1 MDSPGNF
8 CMYDS
13 EYYTEKDLDK
23 PDQVFL
29 FGNEDDSMNFGG
41 LADYTGLFQNENSID
56 LNAYINPSTSPT
68 NGFIQLSDLL
78 PSSPSKST
86 LPTELP
92 PLIRP
97 EEAEAAPGAQP
108 NARQIAQS
116 TLLPSVTVANL
127 PDSMPSSHPQFM
139 PQPQLDCTEGAAALQ
154 VKAEPTEQVEPA
166 SRYYTDDY
174 DDDDDDAST
183 YTSGPSRPATPILKS
198 PVQRGRKSSKSSS
211 SRRVRLVLDKE
222 SEEYR
227 QKRVKNNIAVRRSRE
242 KSKAKSLELQS
253 KVKELTSENERLNK
267 RVELLTKELT
277 VLKSLFTNVGKS
289 APTSL
294 ANMQM

>member
-13 EYYTEKDLDK
+13 EYYTEKELNK
-23 PDQVFL
+23 PDEVFL
-29 FGNEDDSMNFGG
+29 FGNEDSMNFGG

-68 NGFIQLSDLL
+68 DGFIQLSDLL
-78 PSSPSKST
+78 PSSPPKST
-86 LPTELP
+86 IPTELP

-97 EEAEAAPGAQP
+97 EEAETS
-108 NARQIAQS
+108 QS
-116 TLLPSVTVANL
+116 TSRHTLQHTSSPSVTVANL

-139 PQPQLDCTEGAAALQ
+139 SHHQDCQEGAAALQ
-154 VKAEPTEQVEPA
+154 VKVEPSEQVEPA
-166 SRYYTDDY
+166 EYYQEEEYDY
-174 DDDDDDAST
+174 DDDDAST
-183 YTSGPSRPATPILKS
+183 YTSGPSRPSSPISQTPS
-198 PVQRGRKSSKSSS
+198 QRGRKLTSKSSS
-211 SRRVRLVLDKE
+211 SRRVRPIPDKD

-242 KSKAKSLELQS
+242 KSKAKSYELQG
-253 KVKELTSENERLNK
+253 KVKELTTENDRLNK

-289 APTSL
+289 APPSL
-294 ANMQM
+294 ANM